1 VIVTGALSNHR
12 LPRSESSASAL
23 MVATE
28 RPGERV
34 PGARSIRS
42 SVAVTQATPSA
53 RTAVRIGI
61 DRPPTLIRVEVAR
74 ERVFLSI
81 VRS

>member
-1 VIVTGALSNHR
+1 VRYVIVTGGLSNHR

-28 RPGERV
+28 RPDERV
-34 PGARSIRS
+34 PGARSG
-42 SVAVTQATPSA
+42 AETQATPSA

-74 ERVFLSI
+74 ERAFLSI

>member
-1 VIVTGALSNHR
+1 VIVTGGVSNHR
-12 LPRSESSASAL
+12 LPRSESSAPAFT
-23 MVATE
+23 VATE
-28 RPGERV
+28 RPDERV

-42 SVAVTQATPSA
+42 SGAVTQATPSA

-74 ERVFLSI
+74 ESAFLSI